1 MLMKFS
7 YATFFALTSISGI
20 DAFLAPKRSVEF
32 SVLKAVADGTVPDNE
47 EFLSALKGSSG
58 NTEDD
63 DTGDQVSSGSSRFKD
78 LMEASKSA
86 QPDVPSA
93 GRPIENPFLN
103 PTNPSPQPSAFDTL
117 SVEQQAEM
125 FRQMMA
131 GGMANPAAPAAAA
144 APLEKQKRTDMAGKP
159 VGRNRDADAIA
170 NTADVYFAQLK
181 RDSTVRT
188 LARVKG
194 DEEVA
199 QSVFK
204 DEGIKELEDLIH
216 KNPYLK
222 G

>member
-7 YATFFALTSISGI
+7 CATFLAFTSISGI
-20 DAFLAPKRSVEF
+20 DAFLSPKRPVEF
-32 SVLKAVADGTVPDNE
+32 SVLKAEVDGTVPDNE
-47 EFLSALKGSSG
+47 DFLNALKGSSG
-58 NTEDD
+58 AAEDN
-63 DTGDQVSSGSSRFKD
+63 DTGEEVSSGSSRFKD
-78 LMEASKSA
+78 LMEAAKST
-86 QPDVPSA
+86 QPEGTSA

-103 PTNPSPQPSAFDTL
+103 TNPSPQPSTLDSL

-131 GGMANPAAPAAAA
+131 GGMANTAAPAAAA
-144 APLEKQKRTDMAGKP
+144 APLQKQKRTDMAGKP

-188 LARVKG
+188 LARHRG
-194 DEEVA
+194 DDGVA
-199 QSVFK
+199 EAVFE
-204 DEGIKELEDLIH
+204 DEGIRELEDLIH